1 MINKYPLWKYILI
14 ALVVIFGAIYALPNL
29 YEDDFAIQIS
39 NTSISAKLT
48 PASVTKIKE
57 VVKGLE
63 TQPKAVDYSEKMV
76 LLRYSDST
84 EQLNAKAIIT
94 KALAKEDLS
103 ITLNIV
109 SNTPPWLKSMHA
121 LPMQLGLDLRGG
133 IHFLM
138 EVDTQAAITKRLE
151 TAYSES
157 RRLLRSEGIRYRKVN
172 LKKDGIEMIFAKED
186 LLDQAYSTLKS
197 EAEFTDFKLASSTNQ
212 EGKFILTAGMD
223 EQSIKAITESALRKN
238 ITILRER
245 VNKIGVA
252 EPIVQRQGKNR
263 IVVELPG
270 IQDSAMARTFIGTT
284 ATLEFRL
291 EDQENDAFVAKET
304 GVIPSKSKLYFMKGN
319 KRRPVLLQK
328 EIMLTGEYIES
339 ASSAIDSQTGLPI
352 VNIRLNQ
359 TGGSK
364 FYEATRDNVG
374 RPMGTVFSE
383 DVYIGKEVVDGET
396 KWITKKKE
404 QVINVATI
412 RDALSTRFQI
422 SGIDSMEEAH
432 NLAKLLEAGSLAAP
446 IYFVEER
453 TVGPSMGEK
462 NIEKGKLAV
471 TIGFLLV
478 VVFMI
483 IYYRAFGL
491 VADIALFLNLAL
503 MVALLSIFRA
513 TLTMPGIAGIVLT
526 VGMAVDA
533 NVLIFE
539 RIREEL
545 RNGLSP
551 QSAIDSGY
559 DKAFWTIFDANLTT
573 FIAAILLF
581 SFGTGPIKGF
591 AVTLSIGIATSMF
604 TATMGTRAIVNL
616 AFGGR
621 KIKWLSI

>member
-1 MINKYPLWKYILI
+1 MINQYPLWKYILI
-14 ALVVIFGAIYALPNL
+14 ALVIFFGAIYALPNL

-39 NTSISAKLT
+39 STSMSAKLE
-48 PASVTKIKE
+48 PGSVNKIKE
-57 VVKGLE
+57 AVNKLE
-63 TQPKAVDYSEKMV
+63 KQPKAVEYKDKMV
-76 LLRYSDST
+76 LLRYANST
-84 EQLNAKAIIT
+84 EQLDAKALLS
-94 KALAKEDLS
+94 KSLAKEELS

-109 SNTPPWLKSMHA
+109 SNTPAWLKSMHA
-121 LPMQLGLDLRGG
+121 MPMQLGLDLRGG

-172 LKKDGIEMIFAKED
+172 LNKDNIEMIFKSEELRDKAESE
-186 LLDQAYSTLKS
+186 LRS
-197 EAEFTDFKLASSTNQ
+197 EAEFADFRMSTSEDAQ
-212 EGKFILTAGMD
+212 GRFVLTAGMD
-223 EQSIKAITESALRKN
+223 ENSIKAITESALRKN

-291 EDQENDAFVAKET
+291 QDQENDAYVAKET
-304 GVIPSKSKLYFMKGN
+304 GIIPSKSKLYFMKGN

-328 EIMLTGEYIES
+328 EIMLTGEYIQS
-339 ASSAIDSQTGLPI
+339 ASSAIDPQTGLPI

-383 DVYIGKEVVDGET
+383 DIFVGKEVVDGET

-404 QVINVATI
+404 EVINVATI

-422 SGIDSMEEAH
+422 SGIDSMEEAT

-462 NIEKGKLAV
+462 NIEQGQMAV

-478 VVFMI
+478 VVFMA
-483 IYYRAFGL
+483 IYYKTFGI
-491 VADIALFLNLAL
+491 VADVALFANLAL
-503 MVALLSIFRA
+503 MVALLSLFRA

-551 QSAIDSGY
+551 QAAIDSGY

-616 AFGGR
+616 VFGGR

>member
-14 ALVVIFGAIYALPNL
+14 ALVIFFGAIYALPNL
-29 YEDDFAIQIS
+29 YDDDFAIQIS
-39 NTSISAKLT
+39 NTK
-48 PASVTKIKE
+48 VTTSLSDSTNKKIKG
-57 VVKGLE
+57 VIKGLE
-63 TQPKAVDYSEKMV
+63 KQPRAVDYNEKKV
-76 LLRYSDST
+76 LLRYTNST
-84 EQLNAKAIIT
+84 DQLDAKALIT
-94 KALAKEDLS
+94 TALADPNLS

-109 SNTPPWLKSMHA
+109 SNTPNWLRSLNA
-121 LPMQLGLDLRGG
+121 SPMQLGLDLRGG
-133 IHFLM
+133 IHFLL
-138 EVDTQAAITKRLE
+138 EVDADAAITKRLE

-157 RRLLRSEGIRYRKVN
+157 RRILRSEKIRYRKVK
-172 LKKDGIEMIFAKED
+172 LKDDGIELVFSKETEREK
-186 LLDQAYSTLKS
+186 AISTLKS
-197 EAEFTDFKLASSTNQ
+197 EAEFSDFTLLTSEDATT
-212 EGKFILTAGMD
+212 GKFILTAGMD
-223 EQSIKAITESALRKN
+223 ENSIKSITESALKKN

-245 VNKIGVA
+245 VNQIGVA
-252 EPIVQRQGKNR
+252 EPIVQRQGKKR

-270 IQDSAMARTFIGTT
+270 IQDSAMARMIIGTT

-291 EDQENDAFVAKET
+291 EDQENDPYQAKES
-304 GVIPSKSKLYFMKGN
+304 GVIPSKSKLYRMKN
-319 KRRPVLLQK
+319 SSRPVLLQK

-374 RPMGTVFSE
+374 RPMGTVFTE
-383 DVYIGKEVVDGET
+383 NIVLGKEIVDGET

-404 QVINVATI
+404 EVINVATI

-422 SGIDSMEEAH
+422 SGIDSMDEAQ
-432 NLAKLLEAGSLAAP
+432 NLSKLLQAGSLAAP

-453 TVGPSMGEK
+453 TVGPSMGEE
-462 NIEKGKLAV
+462 NIEHGKEAV
-471 TIGFLLV
+471 IIGFLLV
-478 VVFMI
+478 VAFMI
-483 IYYRAFGL
+483 LYYKAFGV
-491 VADIALFLNLAL
+491 VANIALFANLAL

>member
-14 ALVVIFGAIYALPNL
+14 ALVIFFGAIYALPNL
-29 YEDDFAIQIS
+29 YDDDFAIQIS
-39 NTSISAKLT
+39 NTKVTT
-48 PASVTKIKE
+48 PLSNSTNKKIKGVIE
-57 VVKGLE
+57 GLE
-63 TQPKAVDYSEKMV
+63 KQPRAVDYNEKKV
-76 LLRYSDST
+76 LLRYTNST
-84 EQLNAKAIIT
+84 DQLNAKALIT
-94 KALAKEDLS
+94 TALADPDLS

-109 SNTPPWLKSMHA
+109 SNTPNWLRSLNA
-121 LPMQLGLDLRGG
+121 SPMQLGLDLRGG
-133 IHFLM
+133 IHFLL
-138 EVDTQAAITKRLE
+138 EVDADAAITKRLE

-157 RRLLRSEGIRYRKVN
+157 RRILRSEKIRYRKVK
-172 LKKDGIEMIFAKED
+172 LKDDGIELVFSKE
-186 LLDQAYSTLKS
+186 AEREKAFSILKS
-197 EAEFTDFKLASSTNQ
+197 EAEFSDFTLLNSEATD
-212 EGKFILTAGMD
+212 GKFILTAGMD
-223 EQSIKAITESALRKN
+223 EESKKSITESALKKN
-238 ITILRER
+238 ITILRDR
-245 VNKIGVA
+245 VNQIGVA
-252 EPIVQRQGKNR
+252 EPIVQRQGKKR

-270 IQDSAMARTFIGTT
+270 IQDSAMARMIIGTT

-291 EDQENDAFVAKET
+291 EDQDNDPYQAKES
-304 GVIPSKSKLYFMKGN
+304 GVVPSKSKLYRMQN
-319 KRRPVLLQK
+319 NNRPVLLQK

-339 ASSAIDSQTGLPI
+339 ASSAIDSQTGRPI

-374 RPMGTVFSE
+374 RPMGTVFTE
-383 DVYIGKEVVDGET
+383 NIVLGKEIVDGET

-404 QVINVATI
+404 EVINVATI
-412 RDALSTRFQI
+412 NDALSTRFQI
-422 SGIDSMEEAH
+422 SGLDSMDEAQ
-432 NLAKLLEAGSLAAP
+432 NLAKLLQAGSLAAP

-462 NIEKGKLAV
+462 NIEQGKLAV

-478 VVFMI
+478 VAFMI
-483 IYYRAFGL
+483 IYYKAFGL
-491 VADIALFLNLAL
+491 VANIALFANLAL

>member
-14 ALVVIFGAIYALPNL
+14 ALVVFFGVIFALPNL

-39 NTSISAKLT
+39 NTTMSAKLT
-48 PASVTKIKE
+48 PGSVTTIKK
-57 VVKGLE
+57 VIKDLE
-63 TQPKAVDYSEKMV
+63 KQPRAVDYKEKMV
-76 LLRYSDST
+76 LLRYSNST
-84 EQLNAKAIIT
+84 EQLNAKADIS
-94 KALAKEDLS
+94 KALANEDLS

-109 SNTPPWLKSMHA
+109 SNTPAWLKSMHA

-138 EVDTQAAITKRLE
+138 EVDTDAAITKRLE
-151 TAYSES
+151 TTYSES
-157 RRLLRSEGIRYRKVN
+157 RRILRSEKIRYRKVKLN
-172 LKKDGIEMIFAKED
+172 KDNITMVFNKEELRD
-186 LLDQAYSTLKS
+186 AAYSTLKN
-197 EAEFTDFKLASSTNQ
+197 EAEFADFKLTSSEDAQ
-212 EGKFILTAGMD
+212 GKFVLTAGMD
-223 EQSIKAITESALRKN
+223 EESVKAITESALKKN

-291 EDQENDAFVAKET
+291 QDQENDPYVAKET
-304 GVIPSKSKLYFMKGN
+304 GIIPSKSKLYFMKGN
-319 KRRPVLLQK
+319 KNRPVLLQK

-339 ASSAIDSQTGLPI
+339 AGSAIDPQTGLPI

-383 DVYIGKEVVDGET
+383 DVYVGKEVVDGET
-396 KWITKKKE
+396 KWITKKKQE
-404 QVINVATI
+404 VINVATI

-462 NIEKGKLAV
+462 NIEKGKEAV

-478 VVFMI
+478 IIFMA
-483 IYYRAFGL
+483 IYYKTFGL
-491 VADIALFLNLAL
+491 VAGIALVVNLAL

-551 QSAIDSGY
+551 QAAIDSGY

-621 KIKWLSI
+621 KINWLSI

>member
-14 ALVVIFGAIYALPNL
+14 ALVIFFGAIYALPNL
-29 YEDDFAIQIS
+29 YDDDFAIQIS
-39 NTSISAKLT
+39 NTKVTT
-48 PASVTKIKE
+48 PLSSSVNKKIRGVIE
-57 VVKGLE
+57 GLE
-63 TQPKAVDYSEKMV
+63 KQPRAVDYNEKKV
-76 LLRYSDST
+76 LLRYTNST
-84 EQLNAKAIIT
+84 DQLNAKALIT
-94 KALAKEDLS
+94 TALADPDLS

-109 SNTPPWLKSMHA
+109 SNTPNWLRSLNA
-121 LPMQLGLDLRGG
+121 SPMQLGLDLRGG
-133 IHFLM
+133 IHFLL
-138 EVDTQAAITKRLE
+138 EVDADAAITKRLE

-157 RRLLRSEGIRYRKVN
+157 RRILRSEKIRYRKVK
-172 LKKDGIEMIFAKED
+172 LKDDGIELVFSKE
-186 LLDQAYSTLKS
+186 AEREKAISTLKS
-197 EAEFTDFKLASSTNQ
+197 EAEFSDFTLLNSEATD
-212 EGKFILTAGMD
+212 GKFILTAGMD
-223 EQSIKAITESALRKN
+223 EESKKSITESALKKN
-238 ITILRER
+238 ITILRDR
-245 VNKIGVA
+245 VNQIGVA
-252 EPIVQRQGKNR
+252 EPIVQRQGKKR

-270 IQDSAMARTFIGTT
+270 IQDSAMARMIIGTT

-291 EDQENDAFVAKET
+291 EDQDNDPYQAKES
-304 GVIPSKSKLYFMKGN
+304 GVVPSKSKLYRMQSN
-319 KRRPVLLQK
+319 NRPVLLQK

-374 RPMGTVFSE
+374 RPMGTVFTE
-383 DVYIGKEVVDGET
+383 NIVLGKEIVDGET

-404 QVINVATI
+404 EVINVATI

-422 SGIDSMEEAH
+422 SGLDSMDEAQ
-432 NLAKLLEAGSLAAP
+432 NLSKLLQAGSLAAP

-462 NIEKGKLAV
+462 NIEQGKLAV

-483 IYYRAFGL
+483 LYYKAFGL
-491 VADIALFLNLAL
+491 VANIALFANLAL

>member
-1 MINKYPLWKYILI
+1 MINKYPLWKYIMI
-14 ALVVIFGAIYALPNL
+14 ALIVIFGVIFALPNL

-39 NTSISAKLT
+39 STSMSADLD
-48 PASVTKIKE
+48 PGSVKKIKT
-57 VVKGLE
+57 VIKDLE
-63 TQPKAVDYSEKMV
+63 KQPRAVDYKEKMV
-76 LLRYSDST
+76 LLRYSNST
-84 EQLNAKAIIT
+84 EQLDAKAVIS

-109 SNTPPWLKSMHA
+109 SNTPAWLKSMHA

-138 EVDTQAAITKRLE
+138 EVDTQAAVTKRLE
-151 TAYSES
+151 TTYSES
-157 RRLLRSEGIRYRKVN
+157 RRILRSEKIRYRKVKLN
-172 LKKDGIEMIFAKED
+172 RDNIEMIFTKED
-186 LLDQAYSTLKS
+186 QRDEAYSTLRG
-197 EAEFTDFKLASSTNQ
+197 EAEFADFKITTSEDA
-212 EGKFILTAGMD
+212 EGRFVLTAGMD
-223 EQSIKAITESALRKN
+223 EESVKAITESALKKN

-291 EDQENDAFVAKET
+291 EDQENDPYVAKET
-304 GVIPSKSKLYFMKGN
+304 GIIPSKSKLYFMKGN
-319 KRRPVLLQK
+319 SRRPVLLQK

-339 ASSAIDSQTGLPI
+339 ASNAIDPNSGLPI

-364 FYEATRDNVG
+364 FYEATRDNIG

-383 DVYIGKEVVDGET
+383 DIYVGKEVVDGET

-404 QVINVATI
+404 EVINVATI

-422 SGIDSMEEAH
+422 SGLDSMEEAH

-462 NIEKGKLAV
+462 NIEQGKLAV

-478 VVFMI
+478 IVFMA
-483 IYYRAFGL
+483 IYYRTFGL
-491 VADIALFLNLAL
+491 VADVALVVNLAL

-551 QSAIDSGY
+551 QAAIDSGY

-616 AFGGR
+616 VFGGR

>member
-14 ALVVIFGAIYALPNL
+14 ALVIFFGAIYALPNL
-29 YEDDFAIQIS
+29 YDDDFAIQIS
-39 NTSISAKLT
+39 NTKVTTPLSSSINK
-48 PASVTKIKE
+48 KIKGVIE
-57 VVKGLE
+57 GLE
-63 TQPKAVDYSEKMV
+63 KQPRAVDYNEKKV
-76 LLRYSDST
+76 LLRYTNST
-84 EQLNAKAIIT
+84 DQLDAKALIT
-94 KALAKEDLS
+94 TELADPNLS

-109 SNTPPWLKSMHA
+109 SNTPSWLRSLNA

-133 IHFLM
+133 IHFLL
-138 EVDTQAAITKRLE
+138 EVDADAAITKRLE

-157 RRLLRSEGIRYRKVN
+157 RRILRSEKIRYRKVK
-172 LKKDGIEMIFAKED
+172 LKDDGIELVFSKEAERD
-186 LLDQAYSTLKS
+186 KANSILKS
-197 EAEFTDFKLASSTNQ
+197 EADFSDFKLLNSEAAD
-212 EGKFILTAGMD
+212 GKFILTAGMD
-223 EQSIKAITESALRKN
+223 EESVKSITESALKKN
-238 ITILRER
+238 ITILRDR
-245 VNKIGVA
+245 VNQIGVA
-252 EPIVQRQGKNR
+252 EPIVQRQGKKR

-270 IQDSAMARTFIGTT
+270 IQDSAMARMIIGTT

-291 EDQENDAFVAKET
+291 EDQENDPYQVKES
-304 GVIPSKSKLYFMKGN
+304 GVIPSKSKLYRMKN
-319 KRRPVLLQK
+319 NNRPVLLQK

-383 DVYIGKEVVDGET
+383 NVVLGKKIVDGET
-396 KWITKKKE
+396 EWITKKKE
-404 QVINVATI
+404 EVINVATI

-422 SGIDSMEEAH
+422 SGLDSMDEAQ
-432 NLAKLLEAGSLAAP
+432 NLAKLLQAGSLAAP

-453 TVGPSMGEK
+453 TVGPSMGEE

-483 IYYRAFGL
+483 IYYKTFGI
-491 VADIALFLNLAL
+491 VANIALFANLAL